1 MKTLYTGHVALGD
14 HEIYSFIYA
23 DTLLHAERHLINLL
37 TSYVRQH
44 TPSSSLI
51 LPSIKVV
58 SRPNGWNPPDGYYLP
73 GTSKQYALKYPTQ
86 QVHGAAQKARTS
98 SEVEVEDEFYS
109 PLLGL
114 LNDQETPL

>member
-1 MKTLYTGHVALGD
+1 MKTLYTGHVAIGD

-23 DTLLHAERHLINLL
+23 DTLLHAERHLTTLL

-44 TPSSSLI
+44 ASSSFPV
-51 LPSIKVV
+51 LPFVKVV

-86 QVHGAAQKARTS
+86 EVYSAAQKAYTVD
-98 SEVEVEDEFYS
+98 EVQVEDELYP

-114 LNDQETPL
+114 LNDQEILP

>member
-1 MKTLYTGHVALGD
+1 MKTLYTGHVTIGE

-23 DTLLHAERHLINLL
+23 DTLLNAERHLTSLL

-44 TPSSSLI
+44 CASSSKAFSL
-51 LPSIKVV
+51 IKVV

-73 GTSKQYALKYPTQ
+73 GTSRQYALKYPLQ
-86 QVHGAAQKARTS
+86 EAHSAAQEAYSGDGVQT
-98 SEVEVEDEFYS
+98 EDELYS

-114 LNDQETPL
+114 LNDQETLP

>member
-1 MKTLYTGHVALGD
+1 MKTLYTGHVALSD

-23 DTLLHAERHLINLL
+23 DTLLHAERHLTNML

-44 TPSSSLI
+44 AQSSSPV
-51 LPSIKVV
+51 LPSIKVI

-73 GTSKQYALKYPTQ
+73 GTSKQYALKYPAQ
-86 QVHGAAQKARTS
+86 EVYSAAQKARIPD
-98 SEVEVEDEFYS
+98 EVEVEDELYS

-114 LNDQETPL
+114 LKDQETL